1 MTTHYSPAPPKGALK
16 SKGVWG
22 AGLGVVGALIPF
34 LGALGWLPF
43 DVAFNPDTGDLSINV
58 YSVAGALAV
67 GATGLGGPLAL
78 IGRLVGKRAI
88 RGLW

>member
-16 SKGVWG
+16 SKSVIGGLMAISG
-22 AGLGVVGALIPF
+22 AVIPV
-34 LGALGWLPF
+34 LASMGWLPF
-43 DVAFNPDTGDLSINV
+43 DIYFDPQTGMLSINV
-58 YSVAGALAV
+58 YSVGGMLAS
-67 GATGLGGPLAL
+67 GLTLAGGPLAL

>member
-16 SKGVWG
+16 SKSVWG
-22 AGLGVVGALIPF
+22 AGLGVLGALIPL

-43 DVAFNPDTGDLSINV
+43 DIAFDPDTGNLSINV
-58 YSVAGALAV
+58 YSMAGAAAV
-67 GATGLGGPLAL
+67 AATGVGGPLAL

>member
-16 SKGVWG
+16 SKTVWG
-22 AGLGVVGALIPF
+22 AGLGVLGAMIPL

-43 DVAFNPDTGDLSINV
+43 DIVFDPQTGDLSINV

-67 GATGLGGPLAL
+67 GATSVGGPLAL